1 MKPKKSYI
9 QCCKWISNTMI
20 AHRINIR
27 IIFFF
32 FYHYS
37 PLIFFF
43 FFFCLLCMG
52 IIPHRFLMLSQSKSW
67 SLYLTE
73 SEKHVKS
80 SPYLHNY
87 YKTNL
92 FTSWFPDHLI
102 NMKLPS
108 DSALGALLLFIYLL
122 LLLLLLTFSEVFTF
136 L

>member
-1 MKPKKSYI
+1 MKTKKSYI

-27 IIFFF
+27 IFFFLIFFIIIPF
-32 FYHYS
+32 LS
-37 PLIFFF
+37 FFF
-43 FFFCLLCMG
+43 FFFLLCMG

-73 SEKHVKS
+73 SENHVKS

-108 DSALGALLLFIYLL
+108 NSALGALLLFIYYYYY
-122 LLLLLLTFSEVFTF
+122 F
-136 L
+136 